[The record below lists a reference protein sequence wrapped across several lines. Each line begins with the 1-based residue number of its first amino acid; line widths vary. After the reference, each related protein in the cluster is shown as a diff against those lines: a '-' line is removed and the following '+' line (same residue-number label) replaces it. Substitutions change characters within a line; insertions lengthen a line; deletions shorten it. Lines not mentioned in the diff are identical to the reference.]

1 MLTRRAALAFPLLGL
16 APAFADARPPLAM
29 VMNSG
34 EASVSIID
42 MTTRQVIKTTPTL
55 REPSHWALSPDR
67 SKLYIADA
75 SGNALF
81 ILDPLTGDALGSQ
94 RIADPYPA
102 GLHAGPEISGRE
114 CAAAQPYRCL

>member
-1 MLTRRAALAFPLLGL
+1 MPTRRALLAASAAAAVAPPALAAAGT
-16 APAFADARPPLAM
+16 PLAM

-42 MTTRQVIKTTPTL
+42 MARRTVIRTVPTL

-81 ILDPLTGDALGSQ
+81 ILDPLTGAPRAHKL
-94 RIADPYPA
+94 IAHWVGD
-102 GLHAGPEISGRE
+102 
-114 CAAAQPYRCL
+114 